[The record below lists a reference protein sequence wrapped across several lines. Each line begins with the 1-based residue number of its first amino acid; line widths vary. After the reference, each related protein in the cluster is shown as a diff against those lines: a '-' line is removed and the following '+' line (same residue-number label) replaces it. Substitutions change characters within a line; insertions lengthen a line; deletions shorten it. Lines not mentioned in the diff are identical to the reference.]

1 MRIITHEIL
10 LFFNSLKKQASVA
23 LILLETD
30 LRNLTYF
37 NFQSLLA
44 LMKCLKMKIHCLLFL
59 TLKI

>member
-30 LRNLTYF
+30 LGNLTYF
-37 NFQSLLA
+37 NLQSLLA
-44 LMKCLKMKIHCLLFL
+44 RMKCLKIAFYF
-59 TLKI
+59 